1 MKELI
6 SQHKLFFVILAV
18 LFVGFLL
25 WYFFS
30 IVACVIIAGVV
41 SIIGTPLVNLF
52 DRIRI
57 RKFKMPHTVSVVL
70 TMIIIISVFVAFL
83 AFIIPIIVK
92 EANMIRAI
100 DTGKLIAYYQDDLTS
115 LENFLVRYGILAP
128 HETIVTTGK
137 EMVLKVMNIGM
148 ISDFLTNLI
157 TIAGTFFFY
166 LFTVLFLSFFFLLDP
181 RMLPNLVISLVPES
195 SIEKVTN
202 IMYSSRSLLTRYF
215 IGLIS
220 EVMALAL
227 LVSVGLSIIGVS
239 GAFAIGFFA
248 GIMNIIPYLGYFIAS
263 IVGVLLA
270 VTSSV
275 SAGDYAQILPIAIKT
290 IIVMIVSN
298 MIDNSVFQPYFFGK
312 SVEAHPVEIFLVIIA
327 AGFIGG
333 VFAMIVAVPAYTFLR
348 IIAREF
354 FSEFRFVQKL
364 TNRMK

>member
-6 SQHKLFFVILAV
+6 QQNKLFFVVLAV
-18 LFVGFLL
+18 LSVGFLV
-25 WYFFS
+25 WYFWS
-30 IVACVIIAGVV
+30 IVVCIIFAGVV
-41 SIIGTPLVNLF
+41 SIVGTPLVKLI
-52 DRIRI
+52 DRIRF
-57 RKFKMPHTVSVVL
+57 RKFRIPHTFSVAV
-70 TMIIIISVFVAFL
+70 TMILILVVFTGFL

-92 EANMIRAI
+92 EANMISAI
-100 DTGKLIAYYQDDLTS
+100 DTQKLISYYQDDLNAIQAT
-115 LENFLVRYGILAP
+115 LVRYGILAP
-128 HETIVTTGK
+128 HATIVDTGK

-148 ISDFLTNLI
+148 ISDFLTNI
-157 TIAGTFFFY
+157 ISIAGTFLFY
-166 LFTVLFLSFFFLLDP
+166 FFTVLFLSFFFLLDP
-181 RMLPNLVISLVPES
+181 MMLPNIILSIVPMNYVD
-195 SIEKVTN
+195 KVKH
-202 IMYSSRSLLTRYF
+202 IMDSSRKLLSRYF

-227 LVSVGLSIIGVS
+227 LVSIGLSIIGVS

-248 GIMNIIPYLGYFIAS
+248 GIMNIIPYLGYFLAS
-263 IVGVLLA
+263 VIGVLLA
-270 VTSSV
+270 ITSSV
-275 SAGDYAQILPIAIKT
+275 SAGDYAQILPIALKT
-290 IIVMIVSN
+290 IAVMIVSN

-348 IIAREF
+348 IIAKEF